1 MWTCITKGAT
11 VTMPSNSINIRR
23 FISYKFFNS
32 LFLGLSVGTIF
43 IIYTPLEPSVYS
55 LGGVLLAL
63 SMLVIAK
70 FYTKILILYYFFRI
84 SFLVE
89 SVMLILISYFLLVS
103 YGYTT
108 ALIIY
113 IGYQSTFA
121 FGSYLVRA
129 ETILLPKAKI
139 LTFLDVTKQK
149 GYLAGMVL
157 SYLFYKFLD
166 LSFDI
171 QDAHETVYLLHFLL
185 LVIEV
190 ITMFYLYLAFTK
202 SKG

>member
-1 MWTCITKGAT
+1 MLK
-11 VTMPSNSINIRR
+11 NSINIRR

-43 IIYTPLEPSVYS
+43 IIYTPLEPSIYS
-55 LGGVLLAL
+55 LGGVFLAL

-70 FYTKILILYYFFRI
+70 FYTKILNVYFFFRI
-84 SFLVE
+84 SFLIE
-89 SVMLILISYFLLVS
+89 TVMLMLIAYFLLAS

-129 ETILLPKAKI
+129 ETVLLPRAML

-149 GYLAGMVL
+149 GYLVGMIL

-166 LSFDI
+166 LYFHI
-171 QDAHETVYLLHFLL
+171 QDAHEKVYLLHFLL
-185 LVIEV
+185 LIVEI
-190 ITMFYLYLAFTK
+190 ITMV
-202 SKG
+202 

>member
-1 MWTCITKGAT
+1 MLK
-11 VTMPSNSINIRR
+11 NSINIRK
-23 FISYKFFNS
+23 FIAYKFFNS

-43 IIYTPLEPSVYS
+43 IIYTPLEPSIYS
-55 LGGVLLAL
+55 LGGVFLAL

-70 FYTKILILYYFFRI
+70 FYTKILNRYYFFRI

-89 SVMLILISYFLLVS
+89 IVMASLIVYFLLAS
-103 YGYTT
+103 YGYIT
-108 ALIIY
+108 ALIVY

-129 ETILLPKAKI
+129 ETILLPKAKL

-157 SYLFYKFLD
+157 SYLFYKFLE
-166 LSFDI
+166 LGYHV
-171 QDAHETVYLLHFLL
+171 QDAQEKVYFLHFLL
-185 LVIEV
+185 FMIES
-190 ITMFYLYLAFTK
+190 ITMLYLYLAFK
-202 SKG
+202 DPR

>member
-1 MWTCITKGAT
+1 
-11 VTMPSNSINIRR
+11 MPSKRINIRR

-55 LGGVLLAL
+55 LGGVALAL

-70 FYTKILILYYFFRI
+70 FYTKILNLYYFFRI

-89 SVMLILISYFLLVS
+89 TVMLVLIVYFLLVS

-129 ETILLPKAKI
+129 ETILLPKAKL

-157 SYLFYKFLD
+157 SYLFYKLLD
-166 LSFDI
+166 LNFDI
-171 QDAHETVYLLHFLL
+171 QDAHEKVYLLHFLL
-185 LVIEV
+185 LIVEI
-190 ITMFYLYLAFTK
+190 ITMLYLYLAFK
-202 SKG
+202 RPAA

>member
-1 MWTCITKGAT
+1 
-11 VTMPSNSINIRR
+11 MPSKRINIRR

-70 FYTKILILYYFFRI
+70 FYTKILNLYYFFRI

-89 SVMLILISYFLLVS
+89 TVMLILIVYFLLVS

-129 ETILLPKAKI
+129 ETILLPKAKL

-157 SYLFYKFLD
+157 SYLFYKLLD
-166 LSFDI
+166 LNFDI
-171 QDAHETVYLLHFLL
+171 QDAHEKVYLLHFLL
-185 LVIEV
+185 LIVEI
-190 ITMFYLYLAFTK
+190 ITMFYLYLAFK
-202 SKG
+202 RPAA

>member
-1 MWTCITKGAT
+1 MLN
-11 VTMPSNSINIRR
+11 NSINIRK

-43 IIYTPLEPSVYS
+43 IIYTPLEPSIYS
-55 LGGVLLAL
+55 LGGVFLAL
-63 SMLVIAK
+63 SMLLIAK
-70 FYTKILILYYFFRI
+70 FYTKILNLYYFFRI

-89 SVMLILISYFLLVS
+89 TVMLALIVYFLLFS

-129 ETILLPKAKI
+129 ETILFPKAKL

-157 SYLFYKFLD
+157 SYLFYKLLD
-166 LSFDI
+166 LNFHI
-171 QDAHETVYLLHFLL
+171 QDAHEKVYLLHFLL
-185 LVIEV
+185 LIVEI
-190 ITMFYLYLAFTK
+190 ITMIYLYLAFK
-202 SKG
+202 SPR